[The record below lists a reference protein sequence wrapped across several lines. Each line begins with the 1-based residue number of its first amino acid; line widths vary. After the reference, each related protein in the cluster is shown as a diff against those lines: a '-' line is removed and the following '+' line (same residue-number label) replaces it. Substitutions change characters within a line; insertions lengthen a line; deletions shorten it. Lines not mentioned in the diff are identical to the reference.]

1 MSIRALIKET
11 TLKSGVVLS
20 YWKVVGSN
28 YAETDKVARIYVAGF
43 VSQTLHDNGAEPA
56 IVQAV
61 ELTEDLVQ
69 QIHLTR
75 EFPTKAL
82 LYSLLSATPLYKDA
96 IPVMAPAAPA
106 AVPAPAVP
114 AAPAG
119 K

>member
-20 YWKVVGSN
+20 FWKVVGVN
-28 YAETDKVARIYVAGF
+28 YAETDKVARVYLAGF

-75 EFPTKAL
+75 EMPTKGM
-82 LYSLLSATPLYKDA
+82 LYSLLSTTPLYKDA
-96 IPVMAPAAPA
+96 IPVMAPATPP
-106 AVPAPAVP
+106 AVPAPAAP